1 MMNDASIQSYFSTPG
16 KKVPKPNSHLQAAI
30 GSQSSSQI
38 EASQSSS
45 QIEAAQHSLSSAIE
59 QWYPSIEYKRTDI
72 ASLMPGPGRIAITGR
87 IANFYHMQT
96 PSKSPHAAKGCLKLM
111 VKDDTGTIEVS
122 LQPPTC
128 S

>member
-16 KKVPKPNSHLQAAI
+16 KKVHKPNSHLQAAI
-30 GSQSSSQI
+30 GSQSSL
-38 EASQSSS
+38 

-59 QWYPSIEYKRTDI
+59 QWHPSIEYKRTDI